1 MPTLVGASSARLQQ
15 EDPTPGEGWGTLKGG
30 EERGKMLGSQS
41 FEQKTQEMLPSTSS
55 SFLCN
60 S

>member
-15 EDPTPGEGWGTLKGG
+15 EDPTAGEGWGTLKGG

-41 FEQKTQEMLPSTSS
+41 
-55 SFLCN
+55 
-60 S
+60 